1 MFEAVAFI
9 SLISKLKEDMKI
21 LRVAVCAARHPFPVG
36 VCPIFEQ
43 TIDDP
48 TRVDLLERRANAR
61 VWDLMPKHPRVVS
74 AYFDLGDPW
83 GYGTDEVVWEPDPVV
98 VEVYA
103 TGLTV
108 ALLAVIKAAKR
119 YADAVVVMHYDRE
132 TGNYVRQEV

>member
-1 MFEAVAFI
+1 
-9 SLISKLKEDMKI
+9 MKKI
-21 LRVAVCAARHPFPVG
+21 KVAVCAARHPFPEG

-43 TIDDP
+43 TISDP
-48 TRVDLLERRANAR
+48 TRVDLLERRANAKL
-61 VWDLMPKHPRVVS
+61 WGLLPKHPIVVD

-83 GYGTDEVVWEPDPVV
+83 GYGTSEVVWEPDHVA
-98 VEVYA
+98 VEIYA

-119 YADAVVVMHYDRE
+119 YTDTVVVMHYDRE